1 MKINFVII
9 CLVLLSICGISGA
22 ATPDSPFGVIC
33 PWTGVSETGVGWVR
47 VGASCTALDWGSI
60 EKERGVFTW
69 DGADTEVETWAV
81 KEKLNLLPIF
91 GYTPKWLSS
100 GPKGDQ
106 SYPPKNLQDWSDFV
120 YKIVSRYKDRVK
132 YWEVWNE
139 QNITFFN
146 GTIEQY
152 SDLLKSAY
160 IAAKKA
166 DPACKVVFGGTAG
179 VDTPYMEA
187 IYGNGCK
194 YYFDVMAVHPYQWGD
209 TFNDDWFRSL
219 LNDMHQLMA
228 KNGDGWKEIWLTEF
242 GWSTGDVGITED
254 VQARLLAQCLITSL
268 TMPELN
274 VTKAFWFSIK
284 DWGGPG
290 HGLLRDDG
298 SRKPSFSAYRFVTRN
313 LASAKY
319 VKSLNQ
325 DDTRCHLF
333 SLNGKPV
340 LASWRRDKSTGTL
353 KLPDGWKWTA
363 IKRMD
368 GSIESIGDKKEVSVT
383 PEPVFVIGEGD
394 VKSPRMKKESA
405 SKDSLKRDVWVSVD
419 VPHQTMKLYVERGRV
434 QTVKVA
440 VHNDSENAADVE
452 LSASIGKYKAEPIE
466 CRIES
471 GKSRNVDFTFNLPSD
486 FNTKT
491 PVLRIEGKSDEKSI
505 APVNIPIL
513 VSDGTVI
520 EFLANSFKETQYLVE
535 NNNSGGSPSMRF
547 SGNWTYKIKLPASK
561 SASLHLD
568 VGAHNAGEWKVSFSR
583 DRTTWVVGASEH
595 SNRSWHVI
603 DVSEYAG
610 GPLYIKFEGD
620 NQQLRE
626 LILYTVR

>member
-1 MKINFVII
+1 MKISNILI
-9 CLVLLSICGISGA
+9 CFTLLSICGISSA
-22 ATPDSPFGVIC
+22 AKPDSPFGIIC
-33 PWTGVSETGVGWVR
+33 PWTGVSDAGVGWVR

-60 EKERGVFTW
+60 EKERGVYTW
-69 DGADTEVETWAV
+69 TDADAEVATWV
-81 KEKLNLLPIF
+81 GKEKLNLLPIF

-120 YKIVSRYKDRVK
+120 YRMVSRYKGKVK

-139 QNITFFN
+139 QNIAFFN

-152 SDLLKSAY
+152 SDLLKTAY
-160 IAAKKA
+160 VAAKKA
-166 DPACKVVFGGTAG
+166 DPSCKVVFGGTAG
-179 VDTPYMEA
+179 VDIPYMEV
-187 IYGNGCK
+187 IYGNGCGQ
-194 YYFDVMAVHPYQWGD
+194 YFDVMAVHPYQWGD

-219 LNDMHQLMA
+219 LTDMHQLMV

-242 GWSTGDVGITED
+242 GWSTGDAGITED

-298 SRKPSFSAYRFVTRN
+298 SRKPSFGAYRFVTQN

-319 VKSLNQ
+319 VKSLHQ

-333 SLNGKPV
+333 SVDGKPV

-353 KLPDGWKWTA
+353 KLPDGWKWTS
-363 IKRMD
+363 IRRMD
-368 GSIESIGDKKEVSVT
+368 DTTRPLNGQTEVKVT
-383 PEPVFVIGEGD
+383 HEPIFIIGEGKVD
-394 VKSPRMKKESA
+394 VPRIRTKPMP
-405 SKDSLKRDVWVSVD
+405 KDSLKRDVWVSVD
-419 VPHQTMKLYVERGRV
+419 VPASTTRLYVERG
-434 QTVKVA
+434 QMHTVHA
-440 VHNDSENAADVE
+440 VIHNDSPEPSEVM
-452 LSASIGKYKAEPIE
+452 LTASIGKYEAEPIE

-471 GKSRNVDFTFNLPSD
+471 GKTRNMEFNFNLPLD
-486 FNTKT
+486 FNMKDQILNINGTADG
-491 PVLRIEGKSDEKSI
+491 ISI
-505 APVNIPIL
+505 APISMPIR
-513 VSDGTVI
+513 VSDGPVV

-535 NNNSGGSPSMRF
+535 NNNSGGSPSTRF
-547 SGNWTYKIKLPASK
+547 GGNWTYRIELPASK

-568 VGAHNAGEWKVSFSR
+568 VGAHNAGEWKVSLSR
-583 DRTTWVVGASEH
+583 DKGSWAVGASDR
-595 SNRSWHVI
+595 SNRAWHVI
-603 DVSEYAG
+603 DVSAYAG
-610 GPLYIKFEGD
+610 GTLYIKFEGD